1 MSYYTHNQP
10 IQGGGFGPSWDDE
23 MRKRKKHHR
32 DAGAPYQGG
41 SSGIQTTPQQRLD
54 IGAQKAA
61 AQDIFAPAAVAPSQ
75 PQQLSAPRN
84 ASAIDMGA
92 GPVQPKVDPMSLFGP
107 HSQLGQAP
115 YDPHRMIGRGP
126 SPEPAPVDFGKKY
139 DDPDPRVRPQPRIPR
154 REPVPMPRVP
164 QPPTGPPAVG
174 PQPQARPFSGGYAKA
189 PAKPFRG
196 WTDLRPGPMVG
207 PQDDPPRRPTRGWSV
222 PPQAGG
228 WSIPAGQKTQVD
240 PMPTDPFRKDPFARR
255 APVQKPS
262 VPDPFAAEREKQK
275 SMGVAVP
282 VRPGVDPSKEAE
294 AKSIARLKQQR
305 GIGRGYGRPI
315 GRPKPGG
322 FGPSRGGPGKP
333 PPGGFAP
340 PPFSAGGPLAK
351 PKKKKGITWGKD
363 QTKEFTGPRFTPGSV
378 LPWVP
383 DEAEKHRG
391 YHRLGHWR
399 GRQFAQEEHNKELK
413 KLQRRNRGKLD
424 ELTGRVGRRD
434 VQIRQLQE
442 GMGREGLGRQRA
454 QERVGQLL
462 QEGRSLDASTGRKIR
477 QLQEGMGREAMGR
490 EDTAAALRREK
501 SGQLGREQAM
511 RGRYQ
516 AEIGKGKTRIGQ
528 LLQEGRSREGTIKQ
542 LQEGMGREG
551 LGRQRAQERVGQ
563 LLQEGRSLDASTGR
577 KIRALK
583 QGMGREGI
591 ARQKAEESYQSLLD
605 ESNRNIQELEKKISD
620 GTADRESAQAEIDAL
635 NRTLQALKNVPSVP
649 KEDKDQLS
657 GLKSELADLK
667 KAIRGMSARPQ
678 QGGAAPIVVQG
689 GAGGGGA
696 SSSAGGSSASSGGG
710 GAAPA
715 AVQQAPDLSKIVEAV
730 KELAEKGKAGKKG
743 GTTKGITQARR
754 TYTDKRKT
762 KIAEMRSLK
771 SKRIREFNQRTKK
784 LSKDDRNKQ
793 RKAYKKRVEA
803 QFKEMQQ
810 RFPTAR
816 SLKSVGVIRE
826 LIRKIDALKMAK

>member
-10 IQGGGFGPSWDDE
+10 IQGGGGFGPTWDDQ
-23 MRKRKKHHR
+23 MRKRRKHYR

-75 PQQLSAPRN
+75 PQQMSAPRN
-84 ASAIDMGA
+84 ASAIDIGA

-126 SPEPAPVDFGKKY
+126 SPEPAPVDFGKKF
-139 DDPDPRVRPQPRIPR
+139 DEPDPRVRPQPRIPR
-154 REPVPMPRVP
+154 RDPVPMPRVP

-305 GIGRGYGRPI
+305 GIGRGYGRPV

-322 FGPSRGGPGKP
+322 FGPLRGGPGKP

-434 VQIRQLQE
+434 VQIR
-442 GMGREGLGRQRA
+442 
-454 QERVGQLL
+454 
-462 QEGRSLDASTGRKIR
+462 
-477 QLQEGMGREAMGR
+477 
-490 EDTAAALRREK
+490 
-501 SGQLGREQAM
+501 
-511 RGRYQ
+511 
-516 AEIGKGKTRIGQ
+516 
-528 LLQEGRSREGTIKQ
+528 Q

>member
-10 IQGGGFGPSWDDE
+10 IQGGGGFGPTWDDQ
-23 MRKRKKHHR
+23 MRKRRKHYR

-75 PQQLSAPRN
+75 PQQMFAPRD
-84 ASAIDMGA
+84 ASAVDMGA

-154 REPVPMPRVP
+154 RDPVPMPRVP

-434 VQIRQLQE
+434 VQIRQLQ
-442 GMGREGLGRQRA
+442 
-454 QERVGQLL
+454 V
-462 QEGRSLDASTGRKIR
+462 
-477 QLQEGMGREAMGR
+477 
-490 EDTAAALRREK
+490 
-501 SGQLGREQAM
+501 
-511 RGRYQ
+511 
-516 AEIGKGKTRIGQ
+516 
-528 LLQEGRSREGTIKQ
+528 
-542 LQEGMGREG
+542 GMGREG

>member
-10 IQGGGFGPSWDDE
+10 IQGGGGFGPTWDDQ
-23 MRKRKKHHR
+23 MRKRRKHYR

-75 PQQLSAPRN
+75 PQQMSAPRN
-84 ASAIDMGA
+84 ASAVDMGD

-154 REPVPMPRVP
+154 RDPVPMPRVP

-196 WTDLRPGPMVG
+196 WTDLQPGPMVG

-222 PPQAGG
+222 PPPTGG

-434 VQIRQLQE
+434 VQIR
-442 GMGREGLGRQRA
+442 
-454 QERVGQLL
+454 
-462 QEGRSLDASTGRKIR
+462 
-477 QLQEGMGREAMGR
+477 
-490 EDTAAALRREK
+490 
-501 SGQLGREQAM
+501 
-511 RGRYQ
+511 
-516 AEIGKGKTRIGQ
+516 
-528 LLQEGRSREGTIKQ
+528 Q

>member
-1 MSYYTHNQP
+1 
-10 IQGGGFGPSWDDE
+10 
-23 MRKRKKHHR
+23 
-32 DAGAPYQGG
+32 
-41 SSGIQTTPQQRLD
+41 
-54 IGAQKAA
+54 
-61 AQDIFAPAAVAPSQ
+61 
-75 PQQLSAPRN
+75 
-84 ASAIDMGA
+84 
-92 GPVQPKVDPMSLFGP
+92 
-107 HSQLGQAP
+107 
-115 YDPHRMIGRGP
+115 
-126 SPEPAPVDFGKKY
+126 
-139 DDPDPRVRPQPRIPR
+139 
-154 REPVPMPRVP
+154 
-164 QPPTGPPAVG
+164 
-174 PQPQARPFSGGYAKA
+174 
-189 PAKPFRG
+189 
-196 WTDLRPGPMVG
+196 
-207 PQDDPPRRPTRGWSV
+207 
-222 PPQAGG
+222 
-228 WSIPAGQKTQVD
+228 
-240 PMPTDPFRKDPFARR
+240 MPTDPFRKDPFARR

-305 GIGRGYGRPI
+305 GIGRGYGRPV

-477 QLQEGMGREAMGR
+477 
-490 EDTAAALRREK
+490 
-501 SGQLGREQAM
+501 
-511 RGRYQ
+511 
-516 AEIGKGKTRIGQ
+516 
-528 LLQEGRSREGTIKQ
+528 
-542 LQEGMGREG
+542 
-551 LGRQRAQERVGQ
+551 
-563 LLQEGRSLDASTGR
+563 
-577 KIRALK
+577 ALK

-620 GTADRESAQAEIDAL
+620 GTADRESAQAEIDTL

>member
-10 IQGGGFGPSWDDE
+10 IQGGGGFGPTWDDQ
-23 MRKRKKHHR
+23 MRKRRKHYR

-75 PQQLSAPRN
+75 PQQMSAPRN
-84 ASAIDMGA
+84 ASAVDMGA

-126 SPEPAPVDFGKKY
+126 SPEPAPVDFGKKF
-139 DDPDPRVRPQPRIPR
+139 DEPDPRVRPQPRIPR
-154 REPVPMPRVP
+154 RDPVPMPRVP

-477 QLQEGMGREAMGR
+477 
-490 EDTAAALRREK
+490 
-501 SGQLGREQAM
+501 
-511 RGRYQ
+511 
-516 AEIGKGKTRIGQ
+516 
-528 LLQEGRSREGTIKQ
+528 
-542 LQEGMGREG
+542 
-551 LGRQRAQERVGQ
+551 
-563 LLQEGRSLDASTGR
+563 
-577 KIRALK
+577 ALK

-689 GAGGGGA
+689 GAGGGCA

>member
-10 IQGGGFGPSWDDE
+10 IQGGGGFGPTWDDQ
-23 MRKRKKHHR
+23 MRKRRKHYR

-61 AQDIFAPAAVAPSQ
+61 AQEIFAPAAVAPAQ

-84 ASAIDMGA
+84 ASAIDIGA

-154 REPVPMPRVP
+154 RDPVPMPRVP

-477 QLQEGMGREAMGR
+477 
-490 EDTAAALRREK
+490 
-501 SGQLGREQAM
+501 
-511 RGRYQ
+511 
-516 AEIGKGKTRIGQ
+516 
-528 LLQEGRSREGTIKQ
+528 
-542 LQEGMGREG
+542 
-551 LGRQRAQERVGQ
+551 
-563 LLQEGRSLDASTGR
+563 
-577 KIRALK
+577 ALK

>member
-75 PQQLSAPRN
+75 PQQMSAPRN

-154 REPVPMPRVP
+154 RDPVPMPRVP

-477 QLQEGMGREAMGR
+477 
-490 EDTAAALRREK
+490 
-501 SGQLGREQAM
+501 
-511 RGRYQ
+511 
-516 AEIGKGKTRIGQ
+516 
-528 LLQEGRSREGTIKQ
+528 
-542 LQEGMGREG
+542 
-551 LGRQRAQERVGQ
+551 
-563 LLQEGRSLDASTGR
+563 
-577 KIRALK
+577 ALK